1 MNEQTRLLLDYQE
14 MAILDLKEQVAK
26 LTKENKEL
34 KQKLYNGLDF
44 TNSFPL
50 PSRQIPIRLGIYGK
64 KTKSTI
70 TQQ

>member
-34 KQKLYNGLDF
+34 KQKL
-44 TNSFPL
+44 
-50 PSRQIPIRLGIYGK
+50 K
-64 KTKSTI
+64 
-70 TQQ
+70 

>member
-34 KQKLYNGLDF
+34 KQNL
-44 TNSFPL
+44 
-50 PSRQIPIRLGIYGK
+50 I
-64 KTKSTI
+64 
-70 TQQ
+70 

>member
-34 KQKLYNGLDF
+34 KKNL
-44 TNSFPL
+44 
-50 PSRQIPIRLGIYGK
+50 I
-64 KTKSTI
+64 
-70 TQQ
+70 